1 MPFFRSYQKV
11 VYCQSI
17 IAFNRFFHGQLY
29 GTECHK
35 PTHPRT
41 MTQNGIFLAKK
52 AILEDSSIIPK
63 VLFYAFPIHMRKG
76 VDSIFWILT
85 FFHSFFFIYKLLR

>member
-52 AILEDSSIIPK
+52 AIFQDSSIISK
-63 VLFYAFPIHMRKG
+63 VLFYAFPILGPG
-76 VDSIFWILT
+76 VSDLT
-85 FFHSFFFIYKLLR
+85 GTQINGQHRNS

>member
-35 PTHPRT
+35 PTHPCTDIRRVA
-41 MTQNGIFLAKK
+41 NIYIDLH
-52 AILEDSSIIPK
+52 
-63 VLFYAFPIHMRKG
+63 V
-76 VDSIFWILT
+76 
-85 FFHSFFFIYKLLR
+85 YKLILGLDTVQSIQMIRSIYIQDGPQKMQKLNE